1 LKKRK
6 KNLERLS
13 PTTNTMHVLHTTE
26 EGIVAETTTRGAV
39 DAFTRTNVTTIV
51 QTAGVV
57 VIVTDALVAEEVG
70 GRIMVDSMV
79 DHMTDVAVGVIIR
92 DTRILTEV
100 LLKGLRTV
108 LVVTSR
114 RILTSTSSSNNNNSS
129 SSSNNNNDMLLM
141 LPHLSTGNVFRDS

>member
-1 LKKRK
+1 
-6 KNLERLS
+6 
-13 PTTNTMHVLHTTE
+13 MHVLHTTE

-39 DAFTRTNVTTIV
+39 DAFTRTNVTTV

-100 LLKGLRTV
+100 LLKGVRTV

-114 RILTSTSSSNNNNSS
+114 RILTSTSSSSSNNNSS